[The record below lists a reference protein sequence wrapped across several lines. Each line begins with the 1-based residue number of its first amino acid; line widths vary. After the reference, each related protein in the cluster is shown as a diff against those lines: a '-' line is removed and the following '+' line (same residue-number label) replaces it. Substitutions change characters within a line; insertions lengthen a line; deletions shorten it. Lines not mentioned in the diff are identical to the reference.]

1 MGLLVSKYFFFKF
14 SKFFL
19 LYKKQEENLRS
30 TTNLNSSANMNSQ
43 QFELEAEALISLVNK
58 LVSQIEDRLKGK
70 FNSHVC

>member
-1 MGLLVSKYFFFKF
+1 MKCLCLNNF
-14 SKFFL
+14 SSNFLIFL

-70 FNSHVC
+70 FSSCVC